1 LLILRGETSYGKN
14 REEMAMEKAQS
25 YLKGKAVQVD
35 SEPEER
41 ESKEI
46 TDEDASEFLKFIQQ
60 ANTKWW
66 IS

>member
-1 LLILRGETSYGKN
+1 
-14 REEMAMEKAQS
+14 MAMEKAQS

-41 ESKEI
+41 GSKEI
-46 TDEDASEFLKFIQQ
+46 TNEDASEFLKFIQQ